1 MVFPKKSHWNM
12 ILLAL
17 SGKMIFLLP
26 ENMIL
31 PLRRKMEDDLSQKKK
46 IHGNMTFYSNVLKR
60 WSFQKKLHWAMIY
73 LVLIAWQDVFF
84 TRKHDIFSLDEKWNM
99 IFLKKYMEIWYFLY
113 IRVDVTNMILRPSAK
128 RNQGWSSPTKIHLK
142 VTDILDWHS
151 RKSSNNSLYF
161 NGDLYRSFHIL
172 LSSEKIQ
179 EN

>member
-1 MVFPKKSHWNM
+1 MVFPKKSYWNM

-31 PLRRKMEDDLSQKKK
+31 PLRRKMKDDLSQKKK
-46 IHGNMTFYSNVLKR
+46 KNTWKYDILFKCS
-60 WSFQKKLHWAMIY
+60 QKMVFSKKMHSAMIY

-84 TRKHDIFSLDEKWNM
+84 TWKHDIFSLDEKWNM

-142 VTDILDWHS
+142 VTDILYWHS

-172 LSSEKIQ
+172 LSSEKI
-179 EN
+179 